1 MDANQAQ
8 PWHIVQQ
15 EVTDL
20 LARVDV
26 EAFKALQQA
35 FADKGQRWFFSG
47 QGRSG
52 LVAQMAAIRFMQ
64 AGYDVHVVGEITAP
78 AIRRGDRLVLVCGS
92 GQTPTS
98 LSFAA
103 IAKAEGARLVAI
115 THKPQSKLAGI
126 ADLLFSIPMHETVQF
141 GGSVFE
147 QCCIILMDSLLLNLT
162 ATQDDAHAGMWHRHT
177 NLQ

>member
-1 MDANQAQ
+1 MDANLAK
-8 PWHIVQQ
+8 PWHTVQQ

-26 EAFKALQQA
+26 EAFKSLLAA
-35 FADKGQRWFFSG
+35 FADKRQRWFFSG

-78 AIRRGDRLVLVCGS
+78 AIRRGDGLFLVCGS

-98 LSFAA
+98 LGFAA
-103 IAKAEGARLVAI
+103 IAKAEGAQLVAI
-115 THKPQSKLAGI
+115 THKPQSKLAGM
-126 ADLLFSIPMHETVQF
+126 ADLLFPIPMQKTVQF

-147 QCCIILMDSLLLNLT
+147 QCCIILMDAILLQLT
-162 ATQDDAHAGMWHRHT
+162 AAQDDAHAGMWHRHT